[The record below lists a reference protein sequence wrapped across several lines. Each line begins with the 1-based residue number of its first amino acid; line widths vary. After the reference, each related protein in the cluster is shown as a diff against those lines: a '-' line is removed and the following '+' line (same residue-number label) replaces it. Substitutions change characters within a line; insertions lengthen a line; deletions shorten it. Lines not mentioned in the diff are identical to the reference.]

1 MENLRFALVG
11 TGGMGRKYAMMLTD
25 GSVKGAMLTAVVCRK
40 EEAKQWAKNQLPADM
55 KVYSSADELF
65 DEPDGY
71 DAVLIVTP
79 HKTHPDLAVKAFS
92 LGKHV
97 FCDKPAGVS
106 VGQAQRMEAAAKES
120 GKLYAMM
127 FHQRKYDKHI
137 RMKEIMDS
145 GDLGKIERVMLVN
158 SRYYRTAHYHASGSW
173 RSSWAGEGGGALI
186 NQGQHILDI
195 WQWLFGLPTKIY
207 ANIPFGKYNN
217 FQVDDEA
224 TIMMNYPDG
233 MSAVFML
240 STGEAVWEERMEIVG
255 SRGTLL
261 MEDNKLTLTIYGEDS
276 RTYGKNSL
284 DNSRNKM
291 TFSTTTEEYSLE
303 AEPYVEMFENFAAA
317 VTGKESLTAPG
328 HAGTE
333 VLQITNGAYLSAWK
347 GETVT
352 LPIDADEY
360 EKELQKQIE
369 QENK

>member
-1 MENLRFALVG
+1 M
-11 TGGMGRKYAMMLTD
+11 
-25 GSVKGAMLTAVVCRK
+25 
-40 EEAKQWAKNQLPADM
+40 
-55 KVYSSADELF
+55 
-65 DEPDGY
+65 
-71 DAVLIVTP
+71 
-79 HKTHPDLAVKAFS
+79 
-92 LGKHV
+92 
-97 FCDKPAGVS
+97 
-106 VGQAQRMEAAAKES
+106 
-120 GKLYAMM
+120 
-127 FHQRKYDKHI
+127 
-137 RMKEIMDS
+137 
-145 GDLGKIERVMLVN
+145 
-158 SRYYRTAHYHASGSW
+158 
-173 RSSWAGEGGGALI
+173 I